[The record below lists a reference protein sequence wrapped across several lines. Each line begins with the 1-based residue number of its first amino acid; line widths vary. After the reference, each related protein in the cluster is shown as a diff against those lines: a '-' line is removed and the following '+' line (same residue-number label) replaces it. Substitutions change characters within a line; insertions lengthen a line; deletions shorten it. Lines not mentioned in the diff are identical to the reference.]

1 VKNLTYVDG
10 FVLVVEK
17 KNLASYKKMAQM
29 GSKLWKKYGALHYFE
44 CQGDDLIPNTGG
56 DMKILDFPKLT
67 KVKPT
72 ETVWF
77 SFIIYKSKAHRN
89 KVNSLVMKDPIMNDP
104 KWAKSMPF
112 DPKKMAYGGF
122 KAIVGF

>member
-1 VKNLTYVDG
+1 
-10 FVLVVEK
+10 
-17 KNLASYKKMAQM
+17 MAQT
-29 GSKLWKKYGALHYFE
+29 GLKVWKKHGAIHYFE
-44 CQGDDLIPNTGG
+44 CQGDDIFPKSG

-67 KVKPT
+67 KLKPN

-77 SFIIYKSKAHRN
+77 SFIIYKSKAHRD

-104 KWAKSMPF
+104 KWAKKMPF
-112 DPKKMAYGGF
+112 DPKRMAYGGF